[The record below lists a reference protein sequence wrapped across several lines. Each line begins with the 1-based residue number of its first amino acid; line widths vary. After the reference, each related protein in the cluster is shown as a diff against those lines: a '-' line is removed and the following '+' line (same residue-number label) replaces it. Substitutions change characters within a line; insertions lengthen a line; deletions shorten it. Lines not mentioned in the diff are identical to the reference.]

1 MEARTL
7 DLKMIRVM
15 VEVQELM
22 LEGGTYRSGLE

>member
-1 MEARTL
+1 MEAGTL

-22 LEGGTYRSGLE
+22 LEGGTYRPGLK